1 MGLMTGQEYIE
12 SLRRLHT
19 KVYLFG
25 KRVENFVDHPIIR
38 PSINSVAMTY
48 DLALDPQYQDIM
60 LAVSNLTGKTI
71 NRFCHLHQNE
81 QDLINKVRMQ
91 RLLGQK
97 TGACFQRCVGM
108 DAFNAVYSTTF
119 EVDQKYHTNY
129 HQNFIAFMK
138 EVQEKDLTVD
148 GAMTD
153 PKGDRAFLR
162 KNRRIRICICMW
174 WKRTPKAF
182 MLPER
187 RRTRRGR

>member
-71 NRFCHLHQNE
+71 NRFCHLHQ
-81 QDLINKVRMQ
+81 M
-91 RLLGQK
+91 
-97 TGACFQRCVGM
+97 
-108 DAFNAVYSTTF
+108 
-119 EVDQKYHTNY
+119 
-129 HQNFIAFMK
+129 
-138 EVQEKDLTVD
+138 
-148 GAMTD
+148 
-153 PKGDRAFLR
+153 
-162 KNRRIRICICMW
+162 NRI
-174 WKRTPKAF
+174 
-182 MLPER
+182 
-187 RRTRRGR
+187 